1 MKKKIKETNET
12 RIILDKIANLTLI
25 TSNYLYEQ
33 PQNPINED
41 IASHVDFVNQ
51 IMTICTDY
59 ATQLIPETDTK
70 YSISINRIRAALNLL
85 SDYLTVYLLTKELK
99 EQVSTI
105 INICFDYLGQIESH
119 SESKGGGEPKQRNN
133 KQ

>member
-12 RIILDKIANLTLI
+12 RITLDKIANLTLI

-33 PQNPINED
+33 SQNPINED
-41 IASHVDFVNQ
+41 IASHIDFVDQ
-51 IMTICTDY
+51 IMNMCTDY

-70 YSISINRIRAALNLL
+70 YSVSINRIRAALNLL

-119 SESKGGGEPKQRNN
+119 SGSKGGGDTKQRNS
-133 KQ
+133 K